1 MIKEQTKR
9 IDAAAG
15 VAMAEWESQFSAELL
30 ARAKEIAA
38 RSNSDLVTLEHLQAA
53 AGPTVEKLLMTINGG
68 QGTDGQRKAA

>member
-38 RSNSDLVTLEHLQAA
+38 RSNSDLVTLEHLRTA
-53 AGPTVEKLLMTINGG
+53 AGPAVEKLLATINGE
-68 QGTDGQRKAA
+68 QETDGQKKAA